1 MTFDRIIIGHF
12 LCLEKEIVMKRNGKK
27 KSHMRGALLFL
38 LLSVILLGVALVAV
52 RQRDHMNEKQ
62 SEMKEDQTA
71 EKKQEP
77 EEPQPITITVSATGD
92 CTFSPT
98 QNHGYAGSVHEYYD
112 RFGAAYF
119 MQGVKDIFAADSF
132 TLANL
137 ECALSNATQ
146 RVEKEYVLVGKP
158 EYARI
163 LSAGSI
169 EGVSLA
175 NNHSLDAFE
184 SGLQDTMNAVS
195 AQGVGYAYY
204 DQVGSYE
211 TKEGITIGY
220 VSSSLLSHGV
230 DREEYLKNGI
240 QKLRDMQV
248 DLIIACCHWGEE
260 RTYYPTEY
268 QKQMA
273 HNCID
278 WGADLVIGNH
288 PHVVQGIEQYNGK
301 MICYSLGNFCFG
313 GNSNPSDKRTFIYQ
327 QKFTFLDGKL
337 QDDFSARMIP
347 CRVSSVSGYND
358 YQPTPL
364 QGEEGSSI
372 LQAMREYSQELF
384 SGTIGDDG
392 EIHTK

>member
-1 MTFDRIIIGHF
+1 
-12 LCLEKEIVMKRNGKK
+12 MKRNRKK

-38 LLSVILLGVALVAV
+38 LFTLVLLGVVLAATK
-52 RQRDHMNEKQ
+52 QRVEMQKEASANRKE
-62 SEMKEDQTA
+62 EMKQEQT
-71 EKKQEP
+71 ES
-77 EEPQPITITVSATGD
+77 EEPKPITITISATGD

-98 QNHGYAGSVHEYYD
+98 QSHGYAGSFHEYYD
-112 RFGAAYF
+112 KFGADYF
-119 MQGVKDIFAADSF
+119 MKSVKDIFSEDSF
-132 TLANL
+132 TLVNL
-137 ECALSNATQ
+137 ECALSDSTQ
-146 RVEKEYVLVGKP
+146 RAEKEYVLVGKP
-158 EYARI
+158 EYAEV
-163 LSAGSI
+163 LSRGAI

-184 SGLQDTMNAVS
+184 TGLQDTMDAVR

-204 DQVGSYE
+204 DKVGTYE
-211 TKEGITIGY
+211 TPEGITIGY

-240 QKLRDMQV
+240 EKLREMKV
-248 DLIIACCHWGEE
+248 DLVIACCHWGEE

-288 PHVVQGIEQYNGK
+288 PHVVQGIENYNGK

-313 GNSNPSDKRTFIYQ
+313 GNSNPGDKRTFIYQ
-327 QKFTFLDGKL
+327 QSFTFVDGQL
-337 QDDFSARMIP
+337 QDDVRARMIP

-358 YQPTPL
+358 YQPTPVE
-364 QGEEGSSI
+364 GEEAGDI
-372 LQAMREYSQELF
+372 LQAMREYSSGLF
-384 SGTIGDDG
+384 FGEIGEGG
-392 EIHTK
+392 EIHPE

>member
-1 MTFDRIIIGHF
+1 
-12 LCLEKEIVMKRNGKK
+12 MKKSRKK
-27 KSHMRGALLFL
+27 KSYMKRALLFL
-38 LLSVILLGVALVAV
+38 GSSVVLLAVVLVVVNQKKLLLQKLSNTTGE
-52 RQRDHMNEKQ
+52 EKQ
-62 SEMKEDQTA
+62 TDQLA
-71 EKKQEP
+71 DKPEP
-77 EEPQPITITVSATGD
+77 VEPKPITITISATGD

-98 QNHGYAGSVHEYYD
+98 QTHGYAGSVHQYYD
-112 RFGAAYF
+112 QFGAEYF
-119 MQGVKDIFAADSF
+119 MKGVKDIFAADDF
-132 TLANL
+132 TLVNL

-158 EYARI
+158 EYAEI

-184 SGLQDTMNAVS
+184 SGLQDTINAVS

-204 DQVGSYE
+204 DQVGTYE
-211 TKEGITIGY
+211 TKDGITIGY
-220 VSSSLLSHGV
+220 VSSSLLSQAV
-230 DREEYLKNGI
+230 ERQEYLKSGI
-240 QKLRDMQV
+240 EKLRDMQV
-248 DLIIACCHWGEE
+248 DIIIACCHWGEE
-260 RTYYPTEY
+260 RTYYPTEF

-327 QKFTFLDGKL
+327 QRFTFVDDQL
-337 QDDFSARMIP
+337 QPDISARIIP

-358 YQPTPL
+358 YQPTPVE
-364 QGEEGSSI
+364 GEEKSGI
-372 LQAMREYSQELF
+372 IQAMREYSQDMF
-384 SGTIGDDG
+384 SGDIGDDG
-392 EIHTK
+392 EINIK